1 MKFPGK
7 GAWRLRPSIVLLFV
21 VMVLP
26 VFSAAIW
33 VGYVSNDRMA
43 RDTADKAMERARLET
58 ISQTEA
64 LLDPIASLVRV
75 GVGVA
80 AEQPEFYRTDKALP
94 SMMEVLA
101 HSSAISSVY
110 VGFADGSYRMALRV
124 PKGLRIQNTAPP
136 EATEFAS
143 RWIDRRAAGAA
154 VDRYVFLDGKRQ
166 RIGQLDA
173 PALYDPRVRPWYRDA
188 VDKKALVISNPY
200 IYATTGLPGITIA
213 MPIEAGG
220 QMVGVMAV
228 DILLD
233 SLSEYLKTR
242 PVSAHSV
249 SLIIDREGLVVAHP
263 DTRQALKRE
272 ASGGLT
278 RVRLNEL
285 PDPLPA
291 IAFSQRTSQSGTRF
305 AFKHEGQEYV
315 AMFSPFP
322 EAFGKGWEVIIVAPL
337 EDFVGEWKSNNQKL
351 LVFGLMAIALQV
363 LLIYFLSKRI
373 ARPLELLEQQ
383 VQEVQNF
390 QPSRGVVVQ
399 SRVREIASLAS
410 AVTTLQGA
418 IAAFSAFVPRE
429 LVRQLIGP
437 QHKLALGGRSQ
448 FLTVMFTD
456 LESFSS
462 WAEATPS
469 QELLRRVSAYFDVVI
484 RAVNDEAGTLDK
496 FIGDGVMA
504 FWGAPAV
511 LDDHAYRAC
520 AAALR
525 IQKGMDELNARW
537 AQQGLAP
544 LKVRIGI
551 HSDAV
556 IVGNIGS
563 IERMSYTV
571 MGDGVNLASRLEGT
585 NKEFG
590 TRICISHSVF
600 REAGERLLLRR
611 LGNVTVKGRRAD
623 LQVYEVMALKEGDA
637 ALLPSPEKVR
647 LCELSNQAYAAYENE
662 DFAVARERYRALVQ
676 AYPDDSVVRVM
687 VLRCDQA
694 LAQGMPAAS
703 GEISP
708 A

>member
-1 MKFPGK
+1 MIFPGK
-7 GAWRLRPSIVLLFV
+7 GAWRLRPSIVALFIF
-21 VMVLP
+21 MVLP

-58 ISQTEA
+58 IEQTEA

-75 GVGVA
+75 GARVA
-80 AEQPEFYRTDKALP
+80 AEQPDFYRTDKALP

-101 HSSAISSVY
+101 HSRAISSVY
-110 VGFADGSYRMALRV
+110 LGFADGSYRMALRV

-136 EATEFAS
+136 DATEYAS
-143 RWIDRRAAGAA
+143 RWIDRHAGGAA
-154 VDRYVFLDGKRQ
+154 VDRYVFLDAKRQ
-166 RIGQLDA
+166 RVGSLDA

-188 VDKKALVISNPY
+188 VDKKDLVISNPY

-213 MPIEAGG
+213 MPIQAGG
-220 QMVGVMAV
+220 QLVGVMAV

-233 SLSEYLKTR
+233 SLSGYLKTR

-263 DTRQALKRE
+263 DAQQALKRE
-272 ASGGLT
+272 ASGGVS

-285 PDPLPA
+285 ADPLPA
-291 IAFSQRTSQSGTRF
+291 IAFGQRTSQNGTRF
-305 AFKHEGQEYV
+305 AFMHKGEEYV

-322 EAFGKGWEVIIVAPL
+322 QEFGKSWEVIIVAPL

-351 LVFGLMAIALQV
+351 LVFGLVAIALQV
-363 LLIYFLSKRI
+363 LLIYFLSRRI
-373 ARPLELLEQQ
+373 ARPLEQLARQ
-383 VQEVQNF
+383 VHEVQNF
-390 QPSRGVVVQ
+390 QPSRGEIVQ

-437 QHKLALGGRSQ
+437 GHKLALGGRSQ
-448 FLTVMFTD
+448 FLTIMFTD
-456 LESFSS
+456 LESFST
-462 WAEATPS
+462 WAEGTPA
-469 QELLRRVSAYFDVVI
+469 QELLQRVSAYFDVVI
-484 RAVNDEAGTLDK
+484 RAVDAEAGTLDK

-511 LDDHAYRAC
+511 LEDHAYRAC

-544 LKVRIGI
+544 LKVRVGI

-563 IERMSYTV
+563 LDRMSYTV

-585 NKEFG
+585 NKDFG

-623 LQVYEVMALKEGDA
+623 LQVYEVMALKGGDPELQA
-637 ALLPSPEKVR
+637 APELLR
-647 LCELSNQAYAAYENE
+647 LCELSNQAYARFENE
-662 DFAVARERYRALVQ
+662 DYAAARDLYRAIVQ
-676 AYPDDSVVRVM
+676 AYPDDSVARVM
-687 VLRCDQA
+687 VLRCDQGLSRGASAA
-694 LAQGMPAAS
+694 L
-703 GEISP
+703 SP